1 MKNLENYSDFRNK
14 VFPCLEGKDTDGKSS
29 KVLID
34 FIVEGSKEKHSN
46 HSLWLQKLISDFGV
60 RHLRKFNE

>member
-14 VFPCLEGKDTDGKSS
+14 VFPGLEGKDTDGKSS